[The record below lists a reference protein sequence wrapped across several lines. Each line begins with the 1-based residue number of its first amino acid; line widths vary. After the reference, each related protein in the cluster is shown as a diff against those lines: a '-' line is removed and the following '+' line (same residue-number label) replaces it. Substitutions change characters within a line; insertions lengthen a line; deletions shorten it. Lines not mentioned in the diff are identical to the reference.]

1 MAIVQPKRMTA
12 AEFEA
17 RYADKDGR
25 AELIHGEVIEMSP
38 TMPPHGRYVMRVSLP
53 IGLFVEEHQLG
64 EVYGAET
71 GFTIQH
77 ADGTESVLAPDLAFI
92 RLERLPD
99 EDPQGFWRI
108 PPDLVVE
115 IRSESERQRDV
126 EKKIALWLEGGAR
139 LVWYVDP
146 SRQEVSVHRA
156 DGTEQTLTIHDTLS
170 GEDVL
175 PGFELPVQKIFR
187 RMKTFEP

>member
-1 MAIVQPKRMTA
+1 MATVQPKRMTA

-17 RYADKDGR
+17 RYANREGR
-25 AELIHGEVIEMSP
+25 AELIRGEVIEMSP
-38 TMPPHGRYVMRVSLP
+38 TTPPHGRYVMRVSLP
-53 IGLFVEEHQLG
+53 VGQFVEEHELG

-71 GFTIQH
+71 GFIIQH
-77 ADGTESVLAPDLAFI
+77 ADGTETVLAPDLAFI
-92 RLERLPD
+92 AADRLPD

-115 IRSESERQRDV
+115 VRSESESLRAMRQ
-126 EKKIALWLEGGAR
+126 KAALWLEGGAR

-146 SRQEVSVHRA
+146 SRQQVSVYRA
-156 DGTEQTLTIHDTLS
+156 DGTSQTLGVNETLS

-175 PGFELPVQKIFR
+175 PGFELPVHQIFR
-187 RMKTFEP
+187 RVKTFER

>member
-17 RYADKDGR
+17 RYANKDRR

-38 TMPPHGRYVMRVSLP
+38 AMPPHGMYTVRVTLP
-53 IGLFVEEHQLG
+53 IAQFVEAHELG
-64 EVYGAET
+64 EVFGAET

-77 ADGTESVLAPDLAFI
+77 ADGAESVLAPNIAFI
-92 RLERLPD
+92 AKERLPAD
-99 EDPQGFWRI
+99 LPNTFWRI

-126 EKKIALWLEGGAR
+126 LQKIALWLEGGAR
-139 LVWYVDP
+139 LVWYIDP
-146 SRQEVSVHRA
+146 SSQQVKVHRA
-156 DGTEQTLTIHDTLS
+156 DGTSQTLNIHDTLS

-187 RMKTFEP
+187 RVKTFEP